1 MFLCHIPITVDMKT
15 KEKLTVK
22 LKILFIPITI
32 TPQKE
37 KPIKLSDWKI
47 KKYRKRRLKE
57 YEKYLKKKLLSEAK
71 AKKKAEG
78 KEREQDQTEKTK
90 ESAKDK
96 LTSATD
102 LINNVVLTALNKF
115 GSKLRINIYHVRVT
129 VGGKDPDKTA
139 VTYGYVCQGM
149 AYINEFLK
157 NYAKVRYPGKTDRR
171 LYVGVD
177 FLSPKTDIDA
187 HLSLRIKVHHIFAIA
202 IAALK
207 GYITLPKSTTKEQ
220 KA

>member
-1 MFLCHIPITVDMKT
+1 M
-15 KEKLTVK
+15 
-22 LKILFIPITI
+22 
-32 TPQKE
+32 
-37 KPIKLSDWKI
+37 KLSEWRI

-71 AKKKAEG
+71 AKKKAEI
-78 KEREQDQTEKTK
+78 KEKEQTLNEEQK
-90 ESAKDK
+90 ESVKDK
-96 LTSATD
+96 LTGVTE
-102 LINNVVLTALNKF
+102 LINKVVLAALNKF
-115 GSKLRINIYHVRVT
+115 GSKLRINIYHIRVT
-129 VGGKDPDKTA
+129 VGGKEPDKTA

-157 NYAKVRYPGKTDRR
+157 NHAKVRYPGKTDRR

-177 FLSPKTDIDA
+177 FLSLKTDIDA
-187 HLSLRIKVHHIFAIA
+187 HVSLRIKVHHIFSTA

-207 GYITLPKSTTKEQ
+207 GYLTLPKETVKDQ